1 MKMERVILHSDLNN
15 FYASVACLYDPALR
29 GKPVAVAGDAEAR
42 HGIVLAKNDAAKR
55 CGVATGN
62 PLWLARQRCP
72 GIIFIPPDY
81 DRYLRY
87 SELTR
92 ELYGSYTDRVEPY
105 GLDECWLDVTESAAL
120 FGDGKRI
127 ADDIRRR
134 IRAELGVTASVGVSF
149 NKVFAKL
156 GSDLRKPD
164 ATSVV
169 DRLHF
174 RESVWPLPAG
184 ALLFVGA
191 STRRRLEK
199 NGVRTIGDLARSAP
213 EALERLLGKNGRM
226 LWLFANG
233 CDDSPVARTT
243 ARLLIRSVGNGTTA
257 PRDLTSDADVK
268 LVLNGLCESVSSR
281 LRKKG
286 VVCGGVQGGG
296 RDADLQSY
304 ERQRALPLPCRA
316 SSVLLRE
323 SFALFRESR
332 ETGRPVR
339 SLYVRA
345 YGLADELG
353 DPTLLPDP
361 PQLRRAEALDAAV
374 DRLRERF
381 GYESIQKGLMLTD
394 RRLAAFAPTAGNAI
408 HPDLFFKNETS

>member
-1 MKMERVILHSDLNN
+1 M
-15 FYASVACLYDPALR
+15 
-29 GKPVAVAGDAEAR
+29 
-42 HGIVLAKNDAAKR
+42 
-55 CGVATGN
+55 
-62 PLWLARQRCP
+62 
-72 GIIFIPPDY
+72 
-81 DRYLRY
+81 
-87 SELTR
+87 
-92 ELYGSYTDRVEPY
+92 
-105 GLDECWLDVTESAAL
+105 
-120 FGDGKRI
+120 
-127 ADDIRRR
+127 
-134 IRAELGVTASVGVSF
+134 TASVGVSF

-164 ATSVV
+164 ATTVV

-286 VVCGGVQGGG
+286 VVCGGVQLGV
-296 RDADLQSY
+296 RYADLQSY

-408 HPDLFFKNETS
+408 HPDLFFKNETI

>member
-1 MKMERVILHSDLNN
+1 MERVILHCDQNC
-15 FYASVACLYDPALR
+15 FFASVELLSHPDLRDVPMAVCGDPAS
-29 GKPVAVAGDAEAR
+29 R
-42 HGIVLAKNDAAKR
+42 HGIILAKNEPAKR
-55 CGVATGN
+55 FGIQTAETV
-62 PLWLARQRCP
+62 WQARRKCP
-72 GIIFIPPDY
+72 SLVLLPPHHKLY
-81 DRYLRY
+81 REY
-87 SELTR
+87 SVR
-92 ELYGSYTDRVEPY
+92 VNELYGQYTDLVEPF
-105 GLDECWLDVTESAAL
+105 GIDESWLDITGSMHL
-120 FGDGKRI
+120 FGGDPVAI
-127 ADDIRRR
+127 ADELRRR
-134 IRAELGVTASVGVSF
+134 VREELGLSISVGVSF
-149 NKVFAKL
+149 NKIFAKL

-164 ATSVV
+164 ATTVV

-286 VVCGGVQGGG
+286 VVCGGVQVGV
-296 RDADLQSY
+296 RYADLQSY

-408 HPDLFFKNETS
+408 HPDLFFKNETI

>member
-1 MKMERVILHSDLNN
+1 MERIILHSDLNN
-15 FYASVACLYDPALR
+15 FYASVACLYDPDLR

-62 PLWLARQRCP
+62 PLWLAKQRCP
-72 GIIFIPPDY
+72 GIVFVPPDY

-105 GLDECWLDVTESAAL
+105 GLDECWLDVSESTTL

-134 IRAELGVTASVGVSF
+134 IRTELGVTASIGVSF

-164 ATSVV
+164 ATTVI

-174 RESVWPLPAG
+174 RESVWPLPVG

-191 STRRRLEK
+191 TTRRKLEK
-199 NGVRTIGDLARSAP
+199 SGVQTIGELARRAP
-213 EALERLLGKNGRM
+213 EALEKLLGKNGRT

-233 CDDSPVARTT
+233 LDSSPVARTT
-243 ARLLIRSVGNGTTA
+243 AKLLVRSVGNGTTA
-257 PRDLTSDADVK
+257 PRDLISDADVK
-268 LVLNGLCESVSSR
+268 LVLNGLCESVSTR
-281 LRKKG
+281 LRQKRSI
-286 VVCGGVQGGG
+286 CSGVQLGV
-296 RDADLQSY
+296 RYADLTSY
-304 ERQRALPLPCRA
+304 ERQRALPLPGRA
-316 SSVLLRE
+316 SSILLHE
-323 SFALFRESR
+323 AFSLFRESR
-332 ETGRPVR
+332 SPEKPVR

-345 YGLADELG
+345 YGLADDTG
-353 DPTLLPDP
+353 APTLLPDP
-361 PQLRRAEALDAAV
+361 PQTRKAETLDAAV

-394 RRLAAFAPTAGNAI
+394 RRLAAFAPTAGDAI
-408 HPDLFFKNETS
+408 HPDLFFKNETI